1 METYSWYDV
10 CKAVYMKSESFTFLD
25 PASLVF
31 FGDSKPLQVGADEE
45 HFIVIFRNHSDSRL

>member
-31 FGDSKPLQVGADEE
+31 LVSIALPTANLCKWVLVKN
-45 HFIVIFRNHSDSRL
+45 IL